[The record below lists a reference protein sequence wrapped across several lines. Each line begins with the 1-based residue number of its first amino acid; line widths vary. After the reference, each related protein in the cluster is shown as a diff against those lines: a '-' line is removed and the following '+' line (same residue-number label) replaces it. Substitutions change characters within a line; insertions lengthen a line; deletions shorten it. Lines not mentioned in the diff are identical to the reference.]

1 MQQELFSETV
11 FFDEEGD
18 TKECS
23 KCKKVLP
30 TNAFS
35 SCHGG
40 TYLRPECKKCMRDMA
55 KSREEIRKIHGM
67 PNEKTYICPICLGTA
82 EEVGDVQNR
91 TAWVLD
97 HCHTTNTF
105 RGWLC
110 HKCNRGLGNFN
121 DRIDILKRAVLY
133 LSKNKETTNE
143 INS

>member
-11 FFDEEGD
+11 FFDKEGD

-82 EEVGDVQNR
+82 EEVGDVQALINLLTEKGLIDLNIANDKR
-91 TAWVLD
+91 IAREHKL
-97 HCHTTNTF
+97 
-105 RGWLC
+105 RGQDES
-110 HKCNRGLGNFN
+110 R
-121 DRIDILKRAVLY
+121 
-133 LSKNKETTNE
+133 
-143 INS
+143 